1 MIKHSTIKKM
11 KGGVK
16 YPPREKSARRPRGHS
31 FKKKENNVNTNKN
44 KKDKKKPK
52 PKTLKER
59 VKQGKEVGPAGWSA
73 ALKKAEFIRDHDV
86 NKCTAVLR
94 GVVDEYIATKKID
107 STDPTV
113 ISCKEQMLLL
123 YSNVIEVGREMVG
136 KHLSQEEEE
145 ELKEELKVIE
155 DTVGIDTSKH
165 NQSVG
170 SRALVRGNYRD
181 AYKKSLK
188 LPVVQEVDKYAV
200 EGGFSK
206 DMKLEGCALV
216 AMSKNGTKDKGLTLF
231 EGLPSHIQIAHSI
244 PATAENNKGAQQVTI
259 KVLPSVAAEYDE
271 FYKAV
276 EYAADAVCL
285 EGIAQ
290 QDAENLSDSVTHK
303 EKTFLFVITKHLQ
316 FFEMLLAECR
326 ARGIVHLPN
335 KSEQFQHTMMAMVRS
350 GGLVI
355 SIKESILR
363 HKQNRT
369 RMKRTA
375 GTSMYANLSN
385 LSRTI
390 AGNLITSKELTE
402 SLCKA
407 YSVDENQCKKYKD
420 CQQKIKHRIARVLSV
435 EDDELYGYEFPEV
448 TTYSGMYA
456 IIDQAHEVMRPKI
469 AARINGPGP
478 SCSVKQTSNASEGSV
493 MITKEEFDRFMRL
506 AAEENRSKSRRTE
519 PCVGEDCE
527 LPIYDGGPCDGGF
540 CPIPTYDEPPCVGKS
555 CPIPKP
561 PGPKKSLL
569 SSMIPNLGLL
579 NQELPR
585 NRTPGPLFKWHV
597 PSMRGTQPSES
608 GGAHSQLYEN
618 NTGEPPL
625 NLSLGPNK

>member
-31 FKKKENNVNTNKN
+31 FKKKENNNVLNTNKN

-52 PKTLKER
+52 PKTRNQR
-59 VKQGKEVGPAGWSA
+59 VKQGTKVGPAGWSD
-73 ALKKAEFIRDHDV
+73 ALKRAEFIRDHDV
-86 NKCTAVLR
+86 NKCTDVLR

-136 KHLSQEEEE
+136 KHLSPKQEE

-155 DTVGIDTSKH
+155 DTVGIDGSRH

-181 AYKKSLK
+181 AYKKSLT
-188 LPVVQEVDKYAV
+188 LRVVQEVDKYAV

-216 AMSKNGTKDKGLTLF
+216 AMSENGTKEKGLTLF
-231 EGLPSHIQIAHSI
+231 EGLPSNIQIAHSI

-259 KVLPSVAAEYDE
+259 KVLPSVAGNYAA

-276 EYAADAVCL
+276 EDAADAVCL

-326 ARGIVHLPN
+326 ALGIAGLPN
-335 KSEQFQHTMMAMVRS
+335 KSEQFQHTMKAMVRS

-363 HKQNRT
+363 HKKNKT

-390 AGNLITSKELTE
+390 AGNVITSKELTE

-407 YSVDENQCKKYKD
+407 YSVDENQCKKYED

-435 EDDELYGYEFPEV
+435 KDDELYGYEFPEV
-448 TTYSGMYA
+448 TTYSEMYA
-456 IIDQAHEVMRPKI
+456 LIDQAHEDMRPKI
-469 AARINGPGP
+469 AERINGPGP
-478 SCSVKQTSNASEGSV
+478 SCSVKQTSNANVGSV
-493 MITKEEFDRFMRL
+493 TITKEEYDRFMRL

-519 PCVGEDCE
+519 PCVGEGCF
-527 LPIYDGGPCDGGF
+527 LPTYEEEPCFGKF
-540 CPIPTYDEPPCVGKS
+540 CPIPTYDEAPCVGEG
-555 CPIPKP
+555 CFLPK

-569 SSMIPNLGLL
+569 SSMIPNLSLL

-585 NRTPGPLFKWHV
+585 NRTHGPLFQLNV
-597 PSMRGTQPSES
+597 PWMRGTQPSES
-608 GGAHSQLYEN
+608 GD
-618 NTGEPPL
+618 PL
-625 NLSLGPNK
+625 NLSLGPNNK